1 MSEFFDTIT
10 IVLDGQP
17 YALPAKTTLA
27 ALVEQLGHP
36 AHTISTAVNRQFVA
50 RAARADCVLQA
61 GDQVLVFQPIVGG

>member
-1 MSEFFDTIT
+1 MSESFDTIT

-17 YALPAKTTLA
+17 YSLPVKTTLA

-36 AHTISTAVNRQFVA
+36 ANAVSTAVNGQFVA

-61 GDQVLVFQPIVGG
+61 SSQVLLFQPIVGG